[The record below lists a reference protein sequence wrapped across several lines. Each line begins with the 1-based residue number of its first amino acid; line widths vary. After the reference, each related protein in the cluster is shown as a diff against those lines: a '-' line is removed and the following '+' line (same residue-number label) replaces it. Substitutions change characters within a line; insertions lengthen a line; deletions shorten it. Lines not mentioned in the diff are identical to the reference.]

1 MTKAPARTQRTLASP
16 VIATGIAATVLIAAG
31 AFILSFAALTDLAV
45 MAGIDPALAW
55 IWPVIVDGLI
65 VAATVSI
72 VALAG
77 HDARTM
83 AYPWALL
90 LGGAAVSTGANAVH
104 AILAADTASVPA
116 WVSAV
121 VASMPPIILLSV
133 THLSVILV
141 QKAGAKPAKK
151 GRAAAAPARRSRV
164 RQPETAAEPNAVQ
177 AAAAEDQPSEPDQP
191 QAPRLVSNVTRLHAE
206 DREDELKTAV

>member
-1 MTKAPARTQRTLASP
+1 MSRTPARAAQRGLARP
-16 VIATGIAATVLIAAG
+16 VVATGIAATVLIAAG
-31 AFILSFAALTDLAV
+31 AFILSFAALADLAA
-45 MAGIDPALAW
+45 MAGISQSLAW

-77 HDARTM
+77 HDTRTM

-104 AILAADTASVPA
+104 AILAAGQSTVPP
-116 WVSAV
+116 WVSAI
-121 VASMPPIILLSV
+121 VASMPPIILLAV

-141 QKAGAKPAKK
+141 QKAGVSPAKK
-151 GRAAAAPARRSRV
+151 ARTTPARRAETRKAEQPTAKAENAESAGAD
-164 RQPETAAEPNAVQ
+164 QPESTDPEQ
-177 AAAAEDQPSEPDQP
+177 QYT
-191 QAPRLVSNVTRLHAE
+191 RSNVMQLHGD
-206 DREDELKTAV
+206 DREGALKTAV